1 MRISIIIAT
10 IIAKIEALE
19 DTDTSARPENCV
31 NLYLTNYLARKEN
44 TKAVEQLNWRIFI
57 RAEDSSKDVETGT
70 WNIKLPDNLSLSQTA
85 NLRIILKTCVGV
97 RFLLTINI
105 NVVDKLINDSI
116 GTIEYI
122 NFNNPNKPLLEDI
135 YVKFDELT
143 AGNSLKN
150 RLRGLLKECEPMKKS
165 NRTMF
170 SL

>member
-1 MRISIIIAT
+1 M
-10 IIAKIEALE
+10 
-19 DTDTSARPENCV
+19 
-31 NLYLTNYLARKEN
+31 
-44 TKAVEQLNWRIFI
+44 
-57 RAEDSSKDVETGT
+57 
-70 WNIKLPDNLSLSQTA
+70 
-85 NLRIILKTCVGV
+85 KTCVGV

-116 GTIEYI
+116 GTIEYV

-170 SL
+170 SS